1 MKYNATE
8 KIVKK
13 AANYF
18 ATLAAL
24 ELSAKRPKLGI
35 RATWKKVGKQWEPA
49 GPPKRITI
57 RGNSVASGN
66 LLRSLRGW
74 SQGLE
79 FGVEMDWY
87 GQAVING
94 RQPEGKYRGGKGIP
108 SDKLSSWAKMKNI
121 KPRNIKT
128 GQFIKNNDSNR
139 KGMVFAMNRKIK
151 HFGIEPFDFIKMPRR
166 ATLAK
171 YRDEIAAAVKK
182 DIQNNL
188 RNEL

>member
-1 MKYNATE
+1 MKYKLTE
-8 KIVKK
+8 AVVER
-13 AANYF
+13 ASDFF
-18 ATLAAL
+18 ASQAKL
-24 ELSAKRPKLGI
+24 ELQAKRPRMAI
-35 RATWKKVGKQWEPA
+35 RATWKKVGNGWQPVSVRK
-49 GPPKRITI
+49 ITI
-57 RGNSVASGN
+57 RSNYVASGN
-66 LLRSLRGW
+66 LVRSLRGW

-87 GQAVING
+87 GQAIING
-94 RQPEGKYRGGKGIP
+94 RQPEGKYKGGKGIP
-108 SDKLSSWAKMKNI
+108 TDKIKNWAKMKNI

-128 GQFIKNNDSNR
+128 GQFIKNSEENR
-139 KGMVFAMNRKIK
+139 RAMLFMMNRKIK

-171 YRDEIAAAVKK
+171 YRDEIEAAVKK